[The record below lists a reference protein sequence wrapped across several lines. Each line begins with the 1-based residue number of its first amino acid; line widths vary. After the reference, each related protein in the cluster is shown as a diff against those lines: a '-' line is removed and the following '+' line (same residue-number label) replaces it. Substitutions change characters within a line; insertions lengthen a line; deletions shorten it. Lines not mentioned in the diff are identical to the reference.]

1 MIFTQYFRIENNNI
15 IKIFKYA
22 AFWMMHNH
30 SLLFSYIINVIA
42 AIAIICIG
50 MGLASSFSKNI
61 NKIFLARHLDITV
74 ADFLSMLLR
83 YSIITFSVT
92 AALNRVGVQTASIIT
107 VLGAAGLAVGL
118 SLQGSLSNLA
128 AGVLLVIFRPLRVG
142 EYVDLGGI
150 NGIVQQIQIFSTT
163 LLSADGKTIVV
174 PNGKVIAGNIINYSR
189 EPIRRSEMIIRVS
202 INSDIKKIKEILT
215 KIVYADSRII
225 KEREIIIKLH
235 EIHINYLNFI
245 VRWWGRGKELQN
257 IYWDLLE
264 KCQLSLRQEQNNN
277 KEA

>member
-1 MIFTQYFRIENNNI
+1 MEITNDVINI
-15 IKIFKYA
+15 IQNA
-22 AFWMMHNH
+22 CNWMIQNH
-30 SLLFSYIINVIA
+30 SLLLSYIKNIIS

-50 MGLASSFSKNI
+50 MSLANYIAKNI

-83 YSIITFSVT
+83 YSIITFAVT

-118 SLQGSLSNLA
+118 ALQGSLSNLA

-150 NGIVQQIQIFSTT
+150 TGIVQQIQIFSTT
-163 LLSADGKTIVV
+163 LLSADGKTIVI

-189 EPIRRSEMIIRVS
+189 EPIRRNEIILKVAPNTNL
-202 INSDIKKIKEILT
+202 NSLKKILYEIML
-215 KIVYADSRII
+215 ADERVI
-225 KEREIIIKLH
+225 KEREITIKLH
-235 EIHINYLNFI
+235 EIGVSSLNLI
-245 VRWWGRGKELQN
+245 VRWWSKGNDLQN
-257 IYWDLLE
+257 VYWDLLE
-264 KCQLSLRQEQNNN
+264 HFQEALN
-277 KEA
+277 KFYK